1 MDCDEVTSDDLYIS
15 VSSPDTLCKSSSRVS
30 NEHGTPVCV
39 LTIPNQ
45 LLLDWNDS
53 NTTTFVS
60 KANDNIINE
69 IVTLRQEKR
78 LENILASHARSIKS
92 RAKNLRSG
100 SKRQELL
107 QKYTHVSVMAGETI
121 SIQEVINDNHL
132 AQEQAEQ
139 YRAAAENL
147 TIEIDG
153 LREEFRKHTMNM
165 ENRGKPIDQ
174 VYTHNS

>member
-1 MDCDEVTSDDLYIS
+1 MHHARYRSRSVPGSCIIHEYSSYYNSEKLGMDCDEVSNDIYIS
-15 VSSPDTLCKSSSRVS
+15 ISSPDSICKSSSRVF

-78 LENILASHARSIKS
+78 LENVLASHARTIKS
-92 RAKNLRSG
+92 RTKKMRSG
-100 SKRQELL
+100 S
-107 QKYTHVSVMAGETI
+107 I
-121 SIQEVINDNHL
+121 
-132 AQEQAEQ
+132 
-139 YRAAAENL
+139 AAEV
-147 TIEIDG
+147 
-153 LREEFRKHTMNM
+153 HTCISY
-165 ENRGKPIDQ
+165 GG
-174 VYTHNS
+174 